1 MQIIKTNK
9 SRLKEVNFSN
19 LPFGTVFSD
28 HMFICK
34 YKDGKWVE
42 PKIIPYGPIEMNPGA
57 KVLHY
62 GQSIFEGLKA
72 NRTIDG
78 KVSVFRPDMNAKRFN
93 ESAERMCMPSI
104 PEGLF
109 VEAIRQLVS
118 LDDEWVTS
126 REGHSLYI
134 RPFMYAT
141 DELVGIRPSRTYKF
155 LIITTPVGH
164 YYSEPVNVK
173 IEKSYT
179 RAASGGVGRAKAA
192 GNYAASMYPALL
204 AQKEGYHQL
213 VWTDAAEH
221 KYIEESG
228 TMNIVFQIGD
238 KLITPD
244 ENHDTILRG
253 ITKRSVLQVAEMWG
267 VEVEERMVTIQE
279 IVEAAKNGTLKD
291 AFGAGTAAT
300 IAPIAM
306 IGFEDEK
313 FMLPPVEER
322 VLSNKIKKYL
332 SDVKVGRIEDEFG
345 WNLIV

>member
-1 MQIIKTNK
+1 MHPAMSAI
-9 SRLKEVNFSN
+9 
-19 LPFGTVFSD
+19 
-28 HMFICK
+28 
-34 YKDGKWVE
+34 
-42 PKIIPYGPIEMNPGA
+42 
-57 KVLHY
+57 HY